1 MENITRPQE
10 NKILSITETVRED
23 MLAVKVG
30 SGTLRVLATPVLAA
44 IFEKAAVQLAASFLQ
59 PGWTTVGTEILIQH
73 QAPTPLGVSI
83 TATAILTKR
92 EGRTF
97 YFNLSAQD
105 EQGLVASGK
114 HIRVAVAAER
124 FQQKAETRK

>member
-1 MENITRPQE
+1 MENRTRSQE

-30 SGTLRVLATPVLAA
+30 SGTLRVLATPALAA
-44 IFEKAAVQLAASFLQ
+44 LFEKAAVQLAASFLQ

-73 QAPTPLGVSI
+73 QVPTPLGALI
-83 TATAILTKR
+83 KATAVLTKR
-92 EGRTF
+92 EDRTF

-105 EQGLVASGK
+105 AQGLVASGK